1 MKKIINFAKDCY
13 AEMKK
18 VVWPS
23 RESVIASTKVVVV
36 SVAIFAV
43 VLGVIDFVFAQGLN
57 LLY

>member
-1 MKKIINFAKDCY
+1 MRKIINFAKECF

-23 RESVIASTKVVVV
+23 RESVIASTRVVVI

-43 VLGVIDFVFAQGLN
+43 ILGLVDFVFAQGIS